1 MNPERFRQIR
11 ELFSAA
17 LDQKQEARDDFL
29 QQVCAGDEALRK
41 ELASLLAEHD
51 KKDSFLEP
59 SAKPSAE
66 PSAREV
72 ESQPLMEGR
81 SIGPYR
87 IEREI
92 GRGGM
97 GVVYLAEDTRLHRQV
112 ALKALHP
119 TLVANPKLKERLQL
133 EARAAASL
141 SHPSIATVYALEEL
155 EGDLHL
161 VTEYVPGKN
170 LRVYLKEGP
179 LPLATL
185 LEVAVGIAG
194 GLAAAHAKGI
204 VHRDLKPENIVRNEQ
219 GKIKILDFGLA
230 QMSEAEPSAERLT
243 EAGTILG
250 TPSYMAPEQLQ
261 GKNADF
267 RSDIF
272 TFGVLLYELACG
284 SNPFNSK
291 TPISTIA
298 KILETEA
305 EPVPDLQQQA
315 PELDQIIQ
323 KCLRKNPEE
332 RYPSAQELLADLQQL
347 AREVTSVPAR
357 EKAAGRAPRGKK
369 TEETLLT
376 LWWVIHQTS
385 VLVLYGLMV
394 VVGWKIKEW
403 TPGIWNLLLFFG
415 ILGCAAL
422 NGTLRTHLLF
432 TARFNRKEMNQQMRR
447 SAPWIRRGD
456 WSFFVL
462 LLASAFVVAVDQHA
476 FAGLLA
482 GIAIGYLVVFL
493 VVEPATARAAFSS
506 RRRSRK

>member
-1 MNPERFRQIR
+1 MNLERFRQIR

-29 QQVCAGDEALRK
+29 RQVCAGDEALRK

-59 SAKPSAE
+59 L
-66 PSAREV
+66 AREV

-112 ALKALHP
+112 ALKVLHP
-119 TLVANPKLKERLQL
+119 TLVANPKLKKRLQL

-141 SHPSIATVYALEEL
+141 SHSSIATVYALEEL
-155 EGDLHL
+155 EGDLYL

-170 LRVYLKEGP
+170 LRACLKEGP

-185 LEVAVGIAG
+185 LEVGVGIAE

-204 VHRDLKPENIVRNEQ
+204 VHRDLKPENIVYSEQ
-219 GKIKILDFGLA
+219 GEIKILDFGLA
-230 QMSEAEPSAERLT
+230 QLSEAEPSAERLT

-261 GKNADF
+261 GKSADF
-267 RSDIF
+267 RSDLF

-284 SNPFNSK
+284 SNPFDSK

-315 PELDQIIQ
+315 PELDRIIQ

-332 RYPSAQELLADLQQL
+332 RYQSAQELLADLQL
-347 AREVTSVPAR
+347 AREVTGVPAK
-357 EKAAGRAPRGKK
+357 EKASDPAPRGKR
-369 TEETLLT
+369 TEDTLLT

-385 VLVLYGLMV
+385 VLVLYGLMIF
-394 VVGWKIKEW
+394 VGWKIKEW
-403 TPGIWNLLLFFG
+403 TPGIWSLLLFFG
-415 ILGCAAL
+415 ILSCAAL

-432 TARFNRKEMNQQMRR
+432 TARFNRKEMNQQMKR
-447 SAPWIRRGD
+447 SASWIRRSD
-456 WSFFVL
+456 WSFFAL
-462 LLASAFVVAVDQHA
+462 PLASAFVVAVDQHA

-482 GIAIGYLVVFL
+482 GMPL
-493 VVEPATARAAFSS
+493 ATWWFF
-506 RRRSRK
+506 